1 MGQARQRESRDA
13 FVIESALGGRWVN
26 DGGTAI
32 VLVSHGDGRVS
43 GTIRF
48 GSDGTVYRPFHLR
61 GTVVVRPGGG
71 GGIVGTM
78 PGWPLASTATVWF
91 GQLDPS
97 GEVLS
102 TKLLLA
108 DASIPSIDWDAATG
122 GAVFRRAVLR
132 RRSA

>member
-1 MGQARQRESRDA
+1 MGEQ
-13 FVIESALGGRWVN
+13 ALGGRWVN

-32 VLVSHGDGRVS
+32 VLVPHEDGRVS

-48 GSDGTVYRPFHLR
+48 GSDGFVYKPYHLR
-61 GTVVVRPGGG
+61 GSVVVRPDGGR
-71 GGIVGTM
+71 GIVGTM

-91 GQLDPS
+91 GQLDA
-97 GEVLS
+97 GGDVLS

-108 DASIPSIDWDAATG
+108 DASVPAIDWEAATG
-122 GAVFRRAVLR
+122 GAVFRRTVLR